1 MSKGM
6 RNGLRTGFVAIG
18 IAAALAGCNMM
29 QNAEHRVGDNMLSL
43 TGAKEVPPVTTSA
56 TGSGWV
62 HVHADHTVTAKIT
75 VVDMTPTASH
85 IHMAAG
91 GANGPVIVPFVKE
104 GDNTFVAP
112 PGSKLND
119 EQYEAFKAGK
129 LYVNVHSAKNP
140 SGEIRAQIQS
150 Y

>member
-1 MSKGM
+1 MTTGT
-6 RNGLRTGFVAIG
+6 RNSLRTSAVAIG
-18 IAAALAGCNMM
+18 IAVALAGCSMM
-29 QNAEHRVGDNMLSL
+29 KDAEHRVSDNVLSL

-75 VVDMTPTASH
+75 VADMTPTASH
-85 IHMAAG
+85 IHMATS

-104 GDNTFVAP
+104 GDYVFVAP
-112 PGSKLND
+112 PGAKLSD